1 MRAILL
7 RWIHNPEI
15 SAGRNGEALAAVTQ
29 SDVFKYHIN
38 KNENWAISGP
48 FQRQF
53 RQCPVTCFLREAS
66 TSELCPAISRS
77 D

>member
-1 MRAILL
+1 MRVILP

-15 SAGRNGEALAAVTQ
+15 SAGWNGEALAAVTQ

-38 KNENWAISGP
+38 KNENWAISVP

-53 RQCPVTCFLREAS
+53 
-66 TSELCPAISRS
+66 
-77 D
+77 

>member
-1 MRAILL
+1 MRVILP

-15 SAGRNGEALAAVTQ
+15 SAGWNGEALAAVTQ
-29 SDVFKYHIN
+29 SDVFKYHIK
-38 KNENWAISGP
+38 KNENWAISVP

-53 RQCPVTCFLREAS
+53 CQCPVTCFLREAS